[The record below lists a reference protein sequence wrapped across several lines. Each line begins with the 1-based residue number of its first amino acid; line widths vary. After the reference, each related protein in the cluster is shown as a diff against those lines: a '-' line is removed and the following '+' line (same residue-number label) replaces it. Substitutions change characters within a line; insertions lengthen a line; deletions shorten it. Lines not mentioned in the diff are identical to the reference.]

1 MSEAEQWLDWLENN
15 EDSPDF
21 NEVST
26 AFLRKRAGDREFAN
40 EVNAILGEPKP
51 EPERRPRRR
60 PEIVPDPDPDPEPEA
75 RTQASVVQ
83 PFGTQP
89 TERLEEPTLTST
101 PASLPATDEDELN
114 AFERGLKSGKDYG
127 DLMFGSALEGVGKKL
142 GIESL
147 VDYGLEVQQSNQ
159 TELDKIQGA
168 MLTLDD
174 VKDVGSFGS
183 WAAQTVGQTLPL
195 TATSIVGALLGAKA
209 APILGVGAGIAGLAT
224 AAGSQIPFFYGGNR
238 EAQKEAIS
246 QGLRTEMSE
255 GAALLT
261 AIPQA
266 TLDVFAEKLQLR
278 GAADILGN
286 LIKRDG
292 GLLTRIGKGGVRS
305 LGKGVVSEVPTEVGQ
320 LVLEKIQAGQSLT
333 SDEFADEVL
342 ETAAAAALI
351 GESIGVTTGALGLDK
366 SQYEAGIDEDAR
378 LARMSEEERN
388 LLDDEIEEAMLDED
402 AVDAASEEEI
412 DAERER
418 QRAEEKE
425 RKEAEETKVAA
436 EITDEQVAQVTGEEV
451 AGGEGIEGTV
461 TEGREGPEGEAKRTD
476 DQEVG
481 EGDKKEVKEE
491 GQEGPEGKVKT
502 TGLEEAKK
510 ELTQLRQEWNEL
522 TDNGTKSPNDYT
534 DEEAD
539 RIETIEGRVYEI
551 DAFYNREN
559 LQKEKEVTSIVD
571 AIEAKSTDTGTN
583 LSGKTDEELDN
594 ELNELTKN
602 NTKPFSNFT
611 AEEEKRYFD
620 LAGEIFERKKK
631 AKTDTGTGTGTVAAD
646 ETGAGPKVDTEKQ
659 DAPPVDASTDAPAT
673 TPLVDAELVNRRKSL
688 NARLNKAEK
697 LGAESAIRQRT
708 VKVTQEFLASD
719 ASKNL
724 TDKQRATL
732 QGKLEK
738 LVSKPTKGPSVA
750 FEKDAPRRVK
760 KAGNIV
766 TKALEKAQE
775 PVKGKAAADFA
786 EASRLAGERKSE
798 IALSDIEKKKYEEG
812 LEFETDVAG
821 NIKFPEGTSL
831 KEKRTLIQET
841 EQQIKQSKRDLAK
854 VKASEEAGLAT
865 PAPLLKKTTE
875 KDFATD
881 SDRVAATNLLKTQIS
896 KKTKKGNEEKARNY
910 FAGMERVEDGLA
922 FLAFD
927 VATNAP
933 EFTRSRSLTGQE
945 NALFNKTGGRN
956 ATEADAWV
964 RENFDKSTVDKY
976 ESLKANYKARLQ
988 RGTLAEKAESSS
1000 KLKSY
1005 FAYKGKD
1012 RTDPTN
1018 IVRSLTQ
1025 GEGYVISAA
1034 DLVESPVTE
1043 RREAVTVDD
1052 KKLLAALEAERKRI
1066 EAFRENADVDKEEV
1080 KAALKAILEAKK
1092 RVRAIKKNLRPAS
1105 RKIEKRI
1112 SEAEEA
1118 ALGPTKTRVPYGG
1131 TPGGKPFI
1139 AYIPP
1144 PELKK
1149 APTPLGPK
1157 RKLVLGDA
1165 ISTGVG
1171 DITIVPATLAL
1182 PANLVSALNAT
1193 LNPRIIQAL
1202 RQGDLRLALGLLEG
1216 YADNVSKDSKDYFK
1230 FIQAIAET
1238 FPTMLGNT
1246 KVEIVNNLKNEA
1258 GVSVAGLFDPTTNTV
1273 KLDSERGLNTHVLLH
1288 ELTHAL
1294 TSATLGNKSNP
1305 VTKALKKLFEETRGL
1320 LDTTYGTSSL
1330 DEFVAEAFS
1339 NMEFRSKLAALYPK
1353 NSASSAF
1360 TKFKN
1365 QVLRMLNTVLTKVNI
1380 KAIELDPEVDASE
1393 TILSNVGRL
1402 ASAILAPAP
1411 ESRNATELAADPE
1424 KIVDNL
1430 ESVQDQLINNKGITK
1445 ASFRDRLG
1453 ESIKFLNDGGFRLA
1467 LQFIDSADAT
1477 YMARFFGEDVAL
1489 KARELFETLLEQ
1501 RGAFDKKEKRIKKLN
1516 AAHSKWYSKVGY
1528 KGKRL
1533 LDRLIYDINFGATI
1547 TGVDPLFSKDQALG
1561 VYANDPTKITI
1572 TEKDAAGKKI
1582 TKTVDKMYIWN
1593 KQRRYVNELTKLKAD
1608 NLNGMTVYTE
1618 MRDFYKQQY
1627 LDAEKS
1633 INVNLDNILGEDTAS
1648 EVKKDLMS
1656 RLFDRK
1662 LLDVYFPL
1670 AREGKY
1676 KVVWHSMQREA
1687 EGKDPVMMVM
1697 VDTEAQA
1704 KRLVRQLKA
1713 DKANVDSTKNPFKG
1727 SGVAG
1732 PQYFEGEF
1740 DSKSFEDNS
1749 PANSTMTKIL
1759 NKVDELPKTDETEI
1773 LKENLMQLYLQ
1784 TLPETSFAQAFQA
1797 RKGTPGYIIDAKH
1810 AFNTKAYDIARQS
1823 TRIEYARKLRN
1834 IETDI
1839 GNLKYSAD
1847 RDVTQS
1853 KFGLFKQ
1860 RLINDALGGYNPPSG
1875 FGQRVATLLN
1885 QFAFLQTISY
1895 NVSSA
1900 AVQTFQVPFVVYP
1913 ALAAKYGW
1921 GNATKAILHDA
1932 SGLVLTSFD
1941 FGDSKI
1947 PEAGI
1952 DTYFDVT
1959 LDANNNEIYTLK
1971 EKHKKGLSP
1980 SKIKKL
1986 EDLAPLVKVAVNG
1999 NQLNRTFFA
2008 DAMGLDES
2016 GRAIDGATGK
2026 PQELWRSFMGLGAT
2040 VFNSADR
2047 FNRQV
2052 SMVAFYQL
2060 ELDKLRK
2067 GNKNAKLTEEQ
2078 MTQAAVDA
2086 VYAATETNGGTFIET
2101 GAPIA
2106 KGDIGR
2112 VATMYKT
2119 YGFKMNFLFFKNF
2132 FNMIDRFIPPDAP
2145 DRKEVRRQATI
2156 MFMGNTLM
2164 TAAVLGVQS
2173 TFIYGAVK
2181 AFAALQDLFSG
2192 EDENIDE
2199 ELRQFMTEEWYK
2211 GGLVRLSGIDI
2222 TNRAQFNELLFQ
2234 TNKYNTTVDPERF
2247 LVETVGGPAVSTI
2260 MDFYAGLR
2268 DVIKPTG
2275 NKVDLERGIEKM
2287 LPPAF
2292 SNMFKARGRLANEG
2306 YLTRSGNPVY
2316 EDVSQGELIFQF
2328 FGFAPAEYVRKTEEA
2343 LTRRKIAKNLITR
2356 RSKLTGELNVAI
2368 SQNDVA
2374 AIGKANRR
2382 IAKFNK
2388 DVGLKYPLAM
2398 ILPSEQ
2404 EKSRKSFYNAKTNV
2418 YNGVSL
2424 PPKFGSDIATQVQY
2438 MKEAETE
2445 D

>member
-1 MSEAEQWLDWLENN
+1 MSEAQQWLDWLENN

-40 EVNAILGEPKP
+40 EVNAILGKPKPEP

-60 PEIVPDPDPDPEPEA
+60 PEIVPDPEPEA

-101 PASLPATDEDELN
+101 SASLPATDEDELN
-114 AFERGLKSGKDYG
+114 AFERGLKSGKEYG
-127 DLMFGSALEGVGKKL
+127 DLMFGSALEGAGKTL
-142 GIESL
+142 GIQSL

-159 TELDKIQGA
+159 TELDKIQAA

-174 VKDVGSFGS
+174 VEDLGSFGS
-183 WAAQTVGQTLPL
+183 WAAQTIGQTLPL
-195 TATSIVGALLGAKA
+195 TATSIGAAILGAKA
-209 APILGVGAGIAGLAT
+209 APVLGVSAGIAGLAT

-238 EAQKEAIS
+238 EAQKEAID

-255 GAALLT
+255 GAAFLT
-261 AIPQA
+261 AIPQSA
-266 TLDVFAEKLQLR
+266 FDALAEKFQLR
-278 GAADILGN
+278 GATDILN
-286 LIKRDG
+286 RLIKKDG
-292 GLLTRIGKGGVRS
+292 SLLTRGFKN
-305 LGKGVVSEVPTEVGQ
+305 LGKGIVSEVPTEVGQ
-320 LVLEKIQAGQSLT
+320 LVLEKVQAGGLQSLN
-333 SDEFADEVL
+333 SEEFVDEVI
-342 ETAAAAALI
+342 ETAAAAALV
-351 GESIGVTTGALGLDK
+351 GEAVGFTTGTLGLDR
-366 SQYEAGIDEDAR
+366 SRYEAGIDEDAR

-388 LLDDEIEEAMLDED
+388 LLDAEIEKDMLDED
-402 AVDAASEEEI
+402 AVDAASQEEI

-418 QRAEEKE
+418 QIAEEKE
-425 RKEAEETKVAA
+425 RKKAEEDKAAAEVKEEDIAEVTDQDETKVK
-436 EITDEQVAQVTGEEV
+436 
-451 AGGEGIEGTV
+451 GTV
-461 TEGREGPEGEAKRTD
+461 TKGQEGPEGEAERTD
-476 DQEVG
+476 GQEVG
-481 EGDKKEVKEE
+481 KSGEEEVEKEDDLR
-491 GQEGPEGKVKT
+491 
-502 TGLEEAKK
+502 LEEIKK
-510 ELTQLRQEWNEL
+510 ELIELRQEWNEL

-539 RIETIEGRVYEI
+539 RIETIEDRVYEI
-551 DAFYNREN
+551 SDFYNRNNIPE
-559 LQKEKEVTSIVD
+559 EKEVKGIVD
-571 AIEAKSTDTGTN
+571 AIEAKSTDTDTDADAVATD
-583 LSGKTDEELDN
+583 KTVAGPEVG
-594 ELNELTKN
+594 
-602 NTKPFSNFT
+602 
-611 AEEEKRYFD
+611 AEEQ
-620 LAGEIFERKKK
+620 
-631 AKTDTGTGTGTVAAD
+631 
-646 ETGAGPKVDTEKQ
+646 VDTT
-659 DAPPVDASTDAPAT
+659 DAPPTTAP
-673 TPLVDAELVNRRKSL
+673 LEGAELDKKRKSL
-688 NARLNKAEK
+688 NSRLNNAGKPNASP
-697 LGAESAIRQRT
+697 ATRQRT
-708 VKVTQEFLASD
+708 INVARDFLDSD

-724 TDKQRATL
+724 TAKSRAIL

-738 LVSKPTKGPSVA
+738 LVNVDK
-750 FEKDAPRRVK
+750 FELTPPGEIKQETVEPDTGKSGTEIDPAQMELDFAQKTDAPKKIK
-760 KAGNIV
+760 KAGKIV
-766 TKALEKAQE
+766 TEVIEEAQK
-775 PVKGKAAADFA
+775 PVEGKAAADFA
-786 EASRLAGERKSE
+786 EASRIAGERKSG

-812 LEFETDVAG
+812 LDFETDVAG
-821 NIKFPEGTSL
+821 NIKLPPGTSP
-831 KEKRTLIQET
+831 EDRGAIIQET
-841 EQQIKQSKRDLAK
+841 ERQIKQSKEDFAK
-854 VKASEEAGLAT
+854 VEADKKAGLTT
-865 PAPLLKKTTE
+865 PAPLLRRTTE

-927 VATNAP
+927 VATDAP
-933 EFTRSRSLTGQE
+933 EFTRSRSLTNEE

-988 RGTLAEKAESSS
+988 RGTLAEGGESSS
-1000 KLKSY
+1000 KLKRIL
-1005 FAYKGKD
+1005 AYKGKD

-1018 IVRSLTQ
+1018 IVRSLIQ
-1025 GEGYVISAA
+1025 GEGYVVSAA
-1034 DLVESPVTE
+1034 DLVDGPVTE

-1052 KKLLAALEAERKRI
+1052 KKLLAAFEAERKRI
-1066 EAFRENADVDKEEV
+1066 EALKENADADREEV
-1080 KAALKAILEAKK
+1080 RAALKAIDEAKK
-1092 RVRAIKKNLRPAS
+1092 RIKDIKKGFRPAS
-1105 RKIEKRI
+1105 SKIKKTRSPDEQ
-1112 SEAEEA
+1112 A
-1118 ALGPTKTRVPYGG
+1118 ALGKKSTVYAGAPR
-1131 TPGGKPFI
+1131 GKPFVV
-1139 AYIPP
+1139 YIPP
-1144 PELKK
+1144 PKLKK
-1149 APTPLGPK
+1149 APTPLGPE

-1238 FPTMLGNT
+1238 FPAKLGNT

-1258 GVSVAGLFDPTTNTV
+1258 GVSVAGLFDPKTNTV

-1365 QVLRMLNTVLTKVNI
+1365 QVLKMLNTVLTKVNI

-1430 ESVQDQLINNKGITK
+1430 ESIQDQLINNKGITQ
-1445 ASFRDRLG
+1445 ASIRDRLR
-1453 ESIKFLNDGGFRLA
+1453 ELTKSSSDQVFKLLLRFV
-1467 LQFIDSADAT
+1467 DSADAA
-1477 YMARFFGEDVAL
+1477 YMGRFFGEDVAL

-1501 RGAFDKKEKRIKKLN
+1501 RGTLDKKDKRIKKIN
-1516 AAHSKWYSKVGY
+1516 AEHSKWYSKVGY

-1547 TGVDPLFSKDQALG
+1547 TGVDPLFSKDQALAA
-1561 VYANDPTKITI
+1561 YANDPTKITI
-1572 TEKDAAGKKI
+1572 TEGKDAAGKDI
-1582 TKTVDKMYIWN
+1582 VKTVDKMYIWN
-1593 KQRRYVNELTKLKAD
+1593 KQRRYVNELSKLRAG
-1608 NLNGMTVYTE
+1608 NLNGMKVYTE
-1618 MRDFYKQQY
+1618 MRDFYRQQY

-1633 INVNLDNILGEDTAS
+1633 INGNLDAVLGKDTAL
-1648 EVKKDLMS
+1648 EIKKDLMS
-1656 RLFDRK
+1656 KLFDRK

-1687 EGKDPVMMVM
+1687 EGKDPVAMVM

-1704 KRLVRQLKA
+1704 KRLVKQLKA

-1773 LKENLMQLYLQ
+1773 LKENIMQLYLQ

-1797 RKGTPGYIIDAKH
+1797 RKGTPGYIIDAKY
-1810 AFNTKAYDIARQS
+1810 AFNRKAYDIARQS

-1860 RLINDALGGYNPPSG
+1860 RLIEDAQMGYNPPSG
-1875 FGQRVATLLN
+1875 FGTRVSTLLN

-1900 AVQTFQVPFVVYP
+1900 AIQTFQVPFIVYT
-1913 ALAAKYGW
+1913 ALASKYGW

-1959 LDANNNEIYTLK
+1959 LDANNNEVYTVK

-1980 SKIKKL
+1980 SKLKKL
-1986 EDLAPLVKVAVNG
+1986 EDLAPLVKVAVDG

-2016 GRAIDGATGK
+2016 GRPIDGTTGK
-2026 PQELWRSFMGLGAT
+2026 PQELWRNFMGLGAT

-2060 ELDKLRK
+2060 ELNKLRK
-2067 GNKNAKLTEEQ
+2067 GKKNAKLTEEQ
-2078 MTQAAVDA
+2078 MIQAARDA

-2101 GAPIA
+2101 GAPIS
-2106 KGDIGR
+2106 KGNIGR

-2119 YGFKMNFLFFKNF
+2119 YGFKMYFLFFKNF
-2132 FNMIDRFIPPDAP
+2132 FNMIGRFIPPDAP
-2145 DRKEVRRQATI
+2145 NKKEIQKQAAT
-2156 MFMGNTLM
+2156 MFIGNTLM

-2181 AFAALQDLFSG
+2181 AFAALQDLISG

-2199 ELRQFMTEEWYK
+2199 KLRQAMTEGFYK
-2211 GGLVRLSGIDI
+2211 GGLVALSGIDV
-2222 TNRAQFNELLFQ
+2222 TNRAQFNELLLQ
-2234 TNKYNTTVDPERF
+2234 TNKYNTVVDPERF
-2247 LVETVGGPAVSTI
+2247 IFELVGGPAAGTAI
-2260 MDFYAGLR
+2260 DFYEGLR

-2292 SNMFKARGRLANEG
+2292 SNMFKSAGRLDREG

-2328 FGFAPAEYVRKTEEA
+2328 FGFAPAEYVRRTEEA
-2343 LTRRKIAKNLITR
+2343 LTRRKIAKNIITR
-2356 RSKLTGELNVAI
+2356 RSALTKQLNNAY

-2374 AIGKANRR
+2374 EILKVTRR

-2388 DVGLKYPLAM
+2388 DVGPKYPDAV
-2398 ILPSEQ
+2398 ILPSE
-2404 EKSRKSFYNAKTNV
+2404 EENSRKSFYNAKTNV

-2424 PPKFGSDIATQVQY
+2424 PPKFGSDIATQIRFMQ
-2438 MKEAETE
+2438 EAETE

>member
-60 PEIVPDPDPDPEPEA
+60 PEIVPDPEPEA

-174 VKDVGSFGS
+174 VNDVGSFGS

-195 TATSIVGALLGAKA
+195 TATSIGAAILGAKA
-209 APILGVGAGIAGLAT
+209 APILGVSAGIAGLAT

-320 LVLEKIQAGQSLT
+320 LVLEKVQAGGLQSLN
-333 SDEFADEVL
+333 SDEFVDEVI
-342 ETAAAAALI
+342 ETAAAAALV
-351 GESIGVTTGALGLDK
+351 GESIGVTTGALGLDR
-366 SQYEAGIDEDAR
+366 SRYEAGIDEDAR

-388 LLDDEIEEAMLDED
+388 LLDDEIEEDMLADD

-451 AGGEGIEGTV
+451 AGEEGIEGTV
-461 TEGREGPEGEAKRTD
+461 TKSGEGPEGEAERTD
-476 DQEVG
+476 DQKVG
-481 EGDKKEVKEE
+481 EGSEEEVKKEDDL
-491 GQEGPEGKVKT
+491 
-502 TGLEEAKK
+502 GLEEAKK

-571 AIEAKSTDTGTN
+571 AIEAKSTDTGT
-583 LSGKTDEELDN
+583 
-594 ELNELTKN
+594 
-602 NTKPFSNFT
+602 
-611 AEEEKRYFD
+611 
-620 LAGEIFERKKK
+620 
-631 AKTDTGTGTGTVAAD
+631 GTGTVAAD

-673 TPLVDAELVNRRKSL
+673 TPLVDAELANRRKSL

-750 FEKDAPRRVK
+750 FEKDAPK
-760 KAGNIV
+760 KTDETRETV
-766 TKALEKAQE
+766 TEVLEKAQK
-775 PVKGKAAADFA
+775 PVKGEAAANFA
-786 EASRLAGERKSE
+786 EASRIAGERKSE

-812 LEFETDVAG
+812 LEFEKDVAG

-831 KEKRTLIQET
+831 KEKRMLIQET
-841 EQQIKQSKRDLAK
+841 EQQIKQSKKDLAK

-927 VATNAP
+927 VATDAP

-1012 RTDPTN
+1012 RKDPTN
-1018 IVRSLTQ
+1018 IVRSLIQ
-1025 GEGYVISAA
+1025 GEGYVMSAA
-1034 DLVESPVTE
+1034 DLAKGPVDRPVTE
-1043 RREAVTVDD
+1043 RREALTVDD

-1105 RKIEKRI
+1105 RKIEKRT

-1149 APTPLGPK
+1149 APTPLGPE

-1430 ESVQDQLINNKGITK
+1430 ESIQDQLINNKGITQ
-1445 ASFRDRLG
+1445 AGIRDRLR
-1453 ESIKFLNDGGFRLA
+1453 ELTKSSSDQVFNLLMRFV
-1467 LQFIDSADAT
+1467 DSADAA
-1477 YMARFFGEDVAL
+1477 YMGRFFGEDVAL

-1501 RGAFDKKEKRIKKLN
+1501 RGALDKKDKRIKKIN
-1516 AAHSKWYSKVGY
+1516 AEHSKWYSKVGY

-1547 TGVDPLFSKDQALG
+1547 TGVDPLFSKDQALAA
-1561 VYANDPTKITI
+1561 YANDPTEITI
-1572 TEKDAAGKKI
+1572 TEGKDAAGKDI
-1582 TKTVDKMYIWN
+1582 VKTVDKMYIWN

-1608 NLNGMTVYTE
+1608 NLDGMKVYTE

-1656 RLFDRK
+1656 KLFDRK

-1697 VDTEAQA
+1697 VDTESQA
-1704 KRLVRQLKA
+1704 KRLVKQLKA

-1759 NKVDELPKTDETEI
+1759 NKVDELPKTDETET
-1773 LKENLMQLYLQ
+1773 LKENIMQLYLQ

-1797 RKGTPGYIIDAKH
+1797 RKGTPGYIIDAKY
-1810 AFNTKAYDIARQS
+1810 AFNRKAYDIARQS

-1860 RLINDALGGYNPPSG
+1860 RLIEDAQSGYNPPSG
-1875 FGQRVATLLN
+1875 FGTRVSTLLN

-1900 AVQTFQVPFVVYP
+1900 AIQTFQVPFIVYT
-1913 ALAAKYGW
+1913 ALASKYGW

-1980 SKIKKL
+1980 SKLKKL
-1986 EDLAPLVKVAVNG
+1986 EDLAPLVKVAVDG

-2016 GRAIDGATGK
+2016 GRPIDGTTGK
-2026 PQELWRSFMGLGAT
+2026 PQELWRNFMGLGAT

-2060 ELDKLRK
+2060 ELNKLRK
-2067 GNKNAKLTEEQ
+2067 GKKNAKLTEEQ
-2078 MTQAAVDA
+2078 MIQAARDA

-2101 GAPIA
+2101 GAPIS
-2106 KGDIGR
+2106 KGNIGR

-2119 YGFKMNFLFFKNF
+2119 YGFKMYFLLFKNF
-2132 FNMIDRFIPPDAP
+2132 FNMIGRFIPPDAP
-2145 DRKEVRRQATI
+2145 NKKEIQKQAAT

-2181 AFAALQDLFSG
+2181 AFAALQDLISG

-2199 ELRQFMTEEWYK
+2199 KLRQAMTEGFYK
-2211 GGLVRLSGIDI
+2211 GGLVALSGIDV
-2222 TNRAQFNELLFQ
+2222 TNRAQFNELLLQ
-2234 TNKYNTTVDPERF
+2234 TNKYNTVVDPERF
-2247 LVETVGGPAVSTI
+2247 IFELFGGPAAGTAI
-2260 MDFYAGLR
+2260 DFYEGLR

-2328 FGFAPAEYVRKTEEA
+2328 FGFAPAEYVRRTEEA
-2343 LTRRKIAKNLITR
+2343 LTRRKIAKNIITR
-2356 RSKLTGELNVAI
+2356 RSALTKQLNNAY
-2368 SQNDVA
+2368 SQNDMAEILKVT
-2374 AIGKANRR
+2374 RR
-2382 IAKFNK
+2382 ITKFNK
-2388 DVGLKYPLAM
+2388 DVGPKYPDAV
-2398 ILPSEQ
+2398 ILPSE
-2404 EKSRKSFYNAKTNV
+2404 EENSRKSFYNAKTNV

-2424 PPKFGSDIATQVQY
+2424 PPKFGSDIATQIRFMQ
-2438 MKEAETE
+2438 EAETE

>member
-1 MSEAEQWLDWLENN
+1 MSEAQQWLDWLENN

-40 EVNAILGEPKP
+40 EVNAILGKPKPEP

-60 PEIVPDPDPDPEPEA
+60 PEIVPDPEPEA

-89 TERLEEPTLTST
+89 TERPEEPTLTST
-101 PASLPATDEDELN
+101 SASLPATDEDELN
-114 AFERGLKSGKDYG
+114 AFERGLKSGKEYG
-127 DLMFGSALEGVGKKL
+127 DLMFGSALEGAGKTL
-142 GIESL
+142 GIQSL

-159 TELDKIQGA
+159 TELDKIQAA

-174 VKDVGSFGS
+174 VEDLGSFGS
-183 WAAQTVGQTLPL
+183 WAAQTIGQTIPL
-195 TATSIVGALLGAKA
+195 TATSIVGGLLGAKA
-209 APILGVGAGIAGLAT
+209 APVLGVSAGIAGLAT

-238 EAQKEAIS
+238 EAQKEAID

-255 GAALLT
+255 GAAFLT
-261 AIPQA
+261 AIPQSA
-266 TLDVFAEKLQLR
+266 FDALAEKFQLR
-278 GAADILGN
+278 GATDILN
-286 LIKRDG
+286 RLIKKDG
-292 GLLTRIGKGGVRS
+292 SLLTRGFKN
-305 LGKGVVSEVPTEVGQ
+305 LGKGIVSEVPTEVGQ
-320 LVLEKIQAGQSLT
+320 LVLEKVQAGGLQSLN
-333 SDEFADEVL
+333 SDEFVDEVI
-342 ETAAAAALI
+342 ETAAAAALV
-351 GESIGVTTGALGLDK
+351 GEAVGFTAGTLGLDR
-366 SQYEAGIDEDAR
+366 SRYEAGIDEDAR

-388 LLDDEIEEAMLDED
+388 LLDAEIEEDMLDED
-402 AVDAASEEEI
+402 AVDTASQKEI

-425 RKEAEETKVAA
+425 QKAAAKITDEQLAEVTRK
-436 EITDEQVAQVTGEEV
+436 EITDEEGVEDTVA
-451 AGGEGIEGTV
+451 
-461 TEGREGPEGEAKRTD
+461 EGREGPEGEAERTD
-476 DQEVG
+476 AKEVG
-481 EGDKKEVKEE
+481 KSGEEEVKEE

-502 TGLEEAKK
+502 TGLEEVKK

-522 TDNGTKSPNDYT
+522 TDNGTKSPNNYT
-534 DEEAD
+534 DEETI
-539 RIETIEGRVYEI
+539 RIEAIEDRVYAI
-551 DAFYNREN
+551 DAFYKREN
-559 LQKEKEVTSIVD
+559 LQEEKEVRSIVD
-571 AIEAKSTDTGTN
+571 AIENKNTDTD
-583 LSGKTDEELDN
+583 TDAD
-594 ELNELTKN
+594 
-602 NTKPFSNFT
+602 
-611 AEEEKRYFD
+611 AD
-620 LAGEIFERKKK
+620 A
-631 AKTDTGTGTGTVAAD
+631 VAAGK
-646 ETGAGPKVDTEKQ
+646 TGAGPKVGAEEQ
-659 DAPPVDASTDAPAT
+659 DAPPADASTDAPAI
-673 TPLVDAELVNRRKSL
+673 TPLEGAELDKKRKSL
-688 NARLNKAEK
+688 NSRLNTAEK
-697 LGAESAIRQRT
+697 SDVGSATRQRT
-708 VKVTQEFLASD
+708 IKVTQEFLASD
-719 ASKNL
+719 LSKNL

-732 QGKLEK
+732 QGKVKK
-738 LVSKPTKGPSVA
+738 LVDVDKFELTPPGEIKQETVEPTTGKSGTEIDPA
-750 FEKDAPRRVK
+750 QMELDFAQKTDAPRRAK
-760 KAGNIV
+760 KTGKIV
-766 TKALEKAQE
+766 TEVLKKAQE
-775 PVKGKAAADFA
+775 PVEGKAAADFA
-786 EASRLAGERKSE
+786 EASRIAGKRKSE

-812 LEFETDVAG
+812 LDFETDVAG
-821 NIKFPEGTSL
+821 NIKLPPGTSL
-831 KEKRTLIQET
+831 EDRGAIIQET
-841 EQQIKQSKRDLAK
+841 ERQIKRSKEDLAK
-854 VKASEEAGLAT
+854 VEAEKKAGLTT
-865 PAPLLKKTTE
+865 PAPLLRKTTE
-875 KDFATD
+875 KDFVTD

-927 VATNAP
+927 VATDAP
-933 EFTRSRSLTGQE
+933 EFTRSRSLTDEE

-964 RENFDKSTVDKY
+964 RENFDKSTVNKY

-988 RGTLAEKAESSS
+988 RGTLAEGVESSS
-1000 KLKSY
+1000 KLKRIL
-1005 FAYKGKD
+1005 AYKGKD

-1018 IVRSLTQ
+1018 IVRSLIQ
-1025 GEGYVISAA
+1025 GEGYVVSAA
-1034 DLVESPVTE
+1034 DLADTPAIDRPDLVEETNRLDP
-1043 RREAVTVDD
+1043 D
-1052 KKLLAALEAERKRI
+1052 KLLRLLEAERKRI
-1066 EAFRENADVDKEEV
+1066 EGARDPAAENTKDFPVAGQGPYADKELFPTEEIR
-1080 KAALKAILEAKK
+1080 AAIKAIDEAKK
-1092 RVRAIKKNLRPAS
+1092 RIKDIKKGFRPAS
-1105 RKIEKRI
+1105 SRI
-1112 SEAEEA
+1112 KKTRSPEEQA
-1118 ALGPTKTRVPYGG
+1118 ALGKKSTVYAGA
-1131 TPGGKPFI
+1131 PGGKPFVV
-1139 AYIPP
+1139 YIPP
-1144 PELKK
+1144 PKLKK
-1149 APTPLGPK
+1149 APTPLGPE

-1238 FPTMLGNT
+1238 FPAKLGNT
-1246 KVEIVNNLKNEA
+1246 KVEIVSNLKNEA
-1258 GVSVAGLFDPTTNTV
+1258 GVSVAGLFDPKTNTV

-1339 NMEFRSKLAALYPK
+1339 NMEFRSKLAGLYPK

-1365 QVLRMLNTVLTKVNI
+1365 QVFRMLNSVLTKVNI

-1430 ESVQDQLINNKGITK
+1430 ESVQDQLINNKGITQ
-1445 ASFRDRLG
+1445 ASIRDRLR
-1453 ESIKFLNDGGFRLA
+1453 ELTKSSSDQVFNLLMRFV
-1467 LQFIDSADAT
+1467 DSADAA
-1477 YMARFFGEDVAL
+1477 YMGRFFGEDVAL

-1501 RGAFDKKEKRIKKLN
+1501 RGALDKKDKRIKKIN
-1516 AAHSKWYSKVGY
+1516 AEHSKWYSKVGY

-1547 TGVDPLFSKDQALG
+1547 TGVDPLFSKDQALAA
-1561 VYANDPTKITI
+1561 YANDPTKITI
-1572 TEKDAAGKKI
+1572 TEGKDAAGKDI
-1582 TKTVDKMYIWN
+1582 VKTVYKMYIWN
-1593 KQRRYVNELTKLKAD
+1593 KQRRYVNELSKLRAG
-1608 NLNGMTVYTE
+1608 NLNGMKVYTE
-1618 MRDFYKQQY
+1618 MRDFYRQQY

-1633 INVNLDNILGEDTAS
+1633 ISGNLDNVLGKDTAL
-1648 EVKKDLMS
+1648 EIKKDLMS
-1656 RLFDRK
+1656 KLFDRK

-1687 EGKDPVMMVM
+1687 EGKDPVAMVM

-1704 KRLVRQLKA
+1704 KRLVKQLKA

-1759 NKVDELPKTDETEI
+1759 NKVDELPKTDETEA
-1773 LKENLMQLYLQ
+1773 LKENIMQLYLQ

-1797 RKGTPGYIIDAKH
+1797 RKGTPGYIIDAKY
-1810 AFNTKAYDIARQS
+1810 AFNRKAYDIARQS

-1860 RLINDALGGYNPPSG
+1860 RLIEDAQSGYNPPSG
-1875 FGQRVATLLN
+1875 FGTRVATLLN

-1900 AVQTFQVPFVVYP
+1900 AVQTFQVPFIVYP
-1913 ALAAKYGW
+1913 ALASKYGW

-1959 LDANNNEIYTLK
+1959 LDANNNEIYTVK

-1980 SKIKKL
+1980 SKLKKL
-1986 EDLAPLVKVAVNG
+1986 EDLAPLVKVAVDG

-2016 GRAIDGATGK
+2016 GRPIDGTTGK
-2026 PQELWRSFMGLGAT
+2026 PQELWRNFMGIGAT

-2060 ELDKLRK
+2060 ELNKLRK
-2067 GNKNAKLTEEQ
+2067 GKKNAKLTEEQ
-2078 MTQAAVDA
+2078 MIQAARDA

-2106 KGDIGR
+2106 KGNIGR

-2119 YGFKMNFLFFKNF
+2119 YGFKMYFLFFKNF
-2132 FNMIDRFIPPDAP
+2132 FNMIGKFIPPDAP
-2145 DRKEVRRQATI
+2145 NKKEIQKQAAN
-2156 MFMGNTLM
+2156 MFIGNTLM

-2181 AFAALQDLFSG
+2181 AFAALQDLISG

-2199 ELRQFMTEEWYK
+2199 KLRQFMTEEWYK
-2211 GGLVRLSGIDI
+2211 GGLVQLSGIDV

-2234 TNKYNTTVDPERF
+2234 TNKYNTVVDPERF
-2247 LVETVGGPAVSTI
+2247 LVDTIFGPGGSTAI
-2260 MDFYAGLR
+2260 DFYEGLR

-2292 SNMFKARGRLANEG
+2292 SNMFKSAGRLDREG

-2328 FGFAPAEYVRKTEEA
+2328 FGFAPAEYVRRTEEA
-2343 LTRRKIAKNLITR
+2343 LTRRKIAKNIITR
-2356 RSKLTGELNVAI
+2356 RSALTKQLNNAY
-2368 SQNDVA
+2368 SQNDMAEILKVT
-2374 AIGKANRR
+2374 RR

-2388 DVGLKYPLAM
+2388 DVGPKYPDAV
-2398 ILPSEQ
+2398 ILPSE
-2404 EKSRKSFYNAKTNV
+2404 EENSRKSFYNAKTNV

-2424 PPKFGSDIATQVQY
+2424 PPKFGSDIATQIRFMQ
-2438 MKEAETE
+2438 EAETE

>member
-1 MSEAEQWLDWLENN
+1 M
-15 EDSPDF
+15 
-21 NEVST
+21 
-26 AFLRKRAGDREFAN
+26 RA
-40 EVNAILGEPKP
+40 
-51 EPERRPRRR
+51 
-60 PEIVPDPDPDPEPEA
+60 
-75 RTQASVVQ
+75 
-83 PFGTQP
+83 
-89 TERLEEPTLTST
+89 
-101 PASLPATDEDELN
+101 
-114 AFERGLKSGKDYG
+114 
-127 DLMFGSALEGVGKKL
+127 
-142 GIESL
+142 
-147 VDYGLEVQQSNQ
+147 
-159 TELDKIQGA
+159 
-168 MLTLDD
+168 
-174 VKDVGSFGS
+174 
-183 WAAQTVGQTLPL
+183 
-195 TATSIVGALLGAKA
+195 
-209 APILGVGAGIAGLAT
+209 
-224 AAGSQIPFFYGGNR
+224 
-238 EAQKEAIS
+238 
-246 QGLRTEMSE
+246 
-255 GAALLT
+255 
-261 AIPQA
+261 
-266 TLDVFAEKLQLR
+266 
-278 GAADILGN
+278 
-286 LIKRDG
+286 
-292 GLLTRIGKGGVRS
+292 
-305 LGKGVVSEVPTEVGQ
+305 
-320 LVLEKIQAGQSLT
+320 
-333 SDEFADEVL
+333 
-342 ETAAAAALI
+342 
-351 GESIGVTTGALGLDK
+351 IGVTTGALGLDR
-366 SQYEAGIDEDAR
+366 SRYEAGIDEDAR

-388 LLDDEIEEAMLDED
+388 LLDAEIEKDMLDED
-402 AVDAASEEEI
+402 AVDAASAEEI

-425 RKEAEETKVAA
+425 REAAA
-436 EITDEQVAQVTGEEV
+436 KITNEQLAEVTGEEEV
-451 AGGEGIEGTV
+451 EDTV
-461 TEGREGPEGEAKRTD
+461 TEGREGPEEKAERTD

-481 EGDKKEVKEE
+481 KSGEEEVEEE
-491 GQEGPEGKVKT
+491 GQE
-502 TGLEEAKK
+502 
-510 ELTQLRQEWNEL
+510 
-522 TDNGTKSPNDYT
+522 
-534 DEEAD
+534 
-539 RIETIEGRVYEI
+539 
-551 DAFYNREN
+551 
-559 LQKEKEVTSIVD
+559 EVTD
-571 AIEAKSTDTGTN
+571 
-583 LSGKTDEELDN
+583 LSSKTDEELN
-594 ELNELTKN
+594 RELDELTEN
-602 NTKPFSNFT
+602 NTKSFSDFT

-620 LAGEIFERKKK
+620 LAGEISEREKK
-631 AKTDTGTGTGTVAAD
+631 AKTATGADTGADAVATGETVAD
-646 ETGAGPKVDTEKQ
+646 PKVGTEEQVDTT
-659 DAPPVDASTDAPAT
+659 DAPPTDAPST
-673 TPLVDAELVNRRKSL
+673 TAPLVGAELDKKRKSL
-688 NARLNKAEK
+688 NRGLNAGLKENSSVAVKERNIK
-697 LGAESAIRQRT
+697 L
-708 VKVTQEFLASD
+708 TQEFLASD
-719 ASKNL
+719 LSKNL

-732 QGKLEK
+732 QGKVEK
-738 LVSKPTKGPSVA
+738 LVGVDKKDD
-750 FEKDAPRRVK
+750 FELTPPGEIKQKTVEPDTGKSGTEIDPAQMELDFARKETAPK
-760 KAGNIV
+760 KITEV
-766 TKALEKAQE
+766 LEKAQE
-775 PVKGKAAADFA
+775 PVEGKAAADFA
-786 EASRLAGERKSE
+786 EASRIAGKRKSE

-812 LEFETDVAG
+812 LDFETDVAG

-831 KEKRTLIQET
+831 KEKRMIIQET
-841 EQQIKQSKRDLAK
+841 EQQIKQSKKDLAK
-854 VKASEEAGLAT
+854 VEADKKAGLAT

-927 VATNAP
+927 VATDAP
-933 EFTRSRSLTGQE
+933 EFTRSRSLTDEE

-964 RENFDKSTVDKY
+964 RENFNKSTVDKY

-1012 RTDPTN
+1012 RKDPTN
-1018 IVRSLTQ
+1018 IVRSLIQ
-1025 GEGYVISAA
+1025 GEGYVMSAA
-1034 DLVESPVTE
+1034 DLADGPVTE
-1043 RREAVTVDD
+1043 RREALTVDD

-1092 RVRAIKKNLRPAS
+1092 RVRAIKKNLRPTS

-1118 ALGPTKTRVPYGG
+1118 ALGPKKTRVPYGG
-1131 TPGGKPFI
+1131 TPGGKPFV

-1149 APTPLGPK
+1149 APTPLGPE

-1238 FPTMLGNT
+1238 FPAKLGNT
-1246 KVEIVNNLKNEA
+1246 KVEIVSNLKNEA
-1258 GVSVAGLFDPTTNTV
+1258 GVSVAGLFDPKTNTV

-1339 NMEFRSKLAALYPK
+1339 NMEFRSKLAGLYPK

-1365 QVLRMLNTVLTKVNI
+1365 QVFRMLNSVLTKVNI
-1380 KAIELDPEVDASE
+1380 KAIKLDPEVDASE

-1430 ESVQDQLINNKGITK
+1430 ESIQDQLINNKGITQ
-1445 ASFRDRLG
+1445 ASIRDRLR
-1453 ESIKFLNDGGFRLA
+1453 ELA
-1467 LQFIDSADAT
+1467 KSSSDQVFDLLMWFVDSADAA
-1477 YMARFFGEDVAL
+1477 YMGRFFGEDVAL

-1501 RGAFDKKEKRIKKLN
+1501 RGALDKKDKRIKKIN
-1516 AAHSKWYSKVGY
+1516 AEHSKWYSKVGY

-1547 TGVDPLFSKDQALG
+1547 TGVDPLFSKDQALAA
-1561 VYANDPTKITI
+1561 YANDPTEITI
-1572 TEKDAAGKKI
+1572 TEGKDAAGKDI
-1582 TKTVDKMYIWN
+1582 VKTVDKMYIWN
-1593 KQRRYVNELTKLKAD
+1593 KQRRYVNELSKLRAG
-1608 NLNGMTVYTE
+1608 NLNGMKVYTE
-1618 MRDFYKQQY
+1618 MRDFYRQQY

-1633 INVNLDNILGEDTAS
+1633 INGNLDAVLGKDTAL
-1648 EVKKDLMS
+1648 EIKKDLMS
-1656 RLFDRK
+1656 KLFDRK

-1687 EGKDPVMMVM
+1687 EGKDPVAMVM

-1704 KRLVRQLKA
+1704 KRLVKQLKA

-1759 NKVDELPKTDETEI
+1759 NKVDELPKTDETET
-1773 LKENLMQLYLQ
+1773 LKENIMQLYLQ

-1797 RKGTPGYIIDAKH
+1797 RKGTPGYIIDAKY
-1810 AFNTKAYDIARQS
+1810 AFNRKAYDIARQS

-1860 RLINDALGGYNPPSG
+1860 RLIRDARGGYNPPSG
-1875 FGQRVATLLN
+1875 FLTRAATLLN

-1900 AVQTFQVPFVVYP
+1900 AVQTFQVPFIVYP

-1921 GNATKAILHDA
+1921 KNATKAVLHDA

-1959 LDANNNEIYTLK
+1959 LDANNNEVYAVK

-1986 EDLAPLVKVAVNG
+1986 EDLAPLVKVAVDG

-2016 GRAIDGATGK
+2016 GRPIDGTTGK
-2026 PQELWRSFMGLGAT
+2026 PQELWRNFMGLGAT

-2067 GNKNAKLTEEQ
+2067 GKKNAKLTEEQ
-2078 MTQAAVDA
+2078 MMQAARDA

-2106 KGDIGR
+2106 KGDVGR

-2132 FNMIDRFIPPDAP
+2132 FNMIGKFIPPDAP
-2145 DRKEVRRQATI
+2145 NKKEVQRQATT

-2181 AFAALQDLFSG
+2181 AFAALQDLISG

-2199 ELRQFMTEEWYK
+2199 ELRQAMTEGFYK
-2211 GGLVRLSGIDI
+2211 GGLVALSGVDV

-2234 TNKYNTTVDPERF
+2234 TNKYNTVVDPERF
-2247 LVETVGGPAVSTI
+2247 LVDTIFGPGGSTAI
-2260 MDFYAGLR
+2260 DFYEGLK

-2292 SNMFKARGRLANEG
+2292 SNMFKAGGRLAREG

-2328 FGFAPAEYVRKTEEA
+2328 FGFAPAEYVRRTEEA
-2343 LTRRKIAKNLITR
+2343 LTRRKIAKNIITR
-2356 RSKLTGELNVAI
+2356 RSALTKQFNNAY
-2368 SQNDVA
+2368 SQNDMA
-2374 AIGKANRR
+2374 EISKINRR

-2388 DVGLKYPLAM
+2388 DVGLKYPNAM
-2398 ILPSEQ
+2398 ILPSELRR
-2404 EKSRKSFYNAKTNV
+2404 SRKSFYNAKTNV

-2424 PPKFGSDIATQVQY
+2424 PPKFGSDIATQVQF

>member
-60 PEIVPDPDPDPEPEA
+60 PEIVPDPEPEA

-127 DLMFGSALEGVGKKL
+127 DLQIGSALEGAGKKL
-142 GIESL
+142 GIQSL
-147 VDYGLEVQQSNQ
+147 VDYGLEIQQFNQ

-174 VKDVGSFGS
+174 VNDAGSFGS
-183 WAAQTVGQTLPL
+183 WVAQTVGQTLPL
-195 TATSIVGALLGAKA
+195 TATSIGAAFLGAKA
-209 APILGVGAGIAGLAT
+209 APVLGISAGIAGLAT

-255 GAALLT
+255 GAAFLT
-261 AIPQA
+261 AIPQSA
-266 TLDVFAEKLQLR
+266 FDAFAEKLQLR
-278 GAADILGN
+278 GAADILGR
-286 LIKRDG
+286 LIKKDG
-292 GLLTRIGKGGVRS
+292 GLFTRGIKSIGKGT
-305 LGKGVVSEVPTEVGQ
+305 VSEVPTELGQ
-320 LVLEKIQAGQSLT
+320 LVLEKVQAGQSLT
-333 SDEFADEVL
+333 SDEFVDEVI

-351 GESIGVTTGALGLDK
+351 GESIGVTTGALGLDR
-366 SQYEAGIDEDAR
+366 SRYEAGIDEDAR

-388 LLDDEIEEAMLDED
+388 LLDDEIEEDMLAED
-402 AVDAASEEEI
+402 AADAASGEEI

-461 TEGREGPEGEAKRTD
+461 TESGKGPEGEAERTD

-481 EGDKKEVKEE
+481 EGDKKEVKKE
-491 GQEGPEGKVKT
+491 GQEEVDSLETFREKARTDVGTGLFTNTQEFTLLSLKENEKAGSVPEGAADAY
-502 TGLEEAKK
+502 EEAGREQAQKNVK
-510 ELTQLRQEWNEL
+510 DR
-522 TDNGTKSPNDYT
+522 
-534 DEEAD
+534 EE
-539 RIETIEGRVYEI
+539 
-551 DAFYNREN
+551 
-559 LQKEKEVTSIVD
+559 
-571 AIEAKSTDTGTN
+571 
-583 LSGKTDEELDN
+583 
-594 ELNELTKN
+594 
-602 NTKPFSNFT
+602 
-611 AEEEKRYFD
+611 
-620 LAGEIFERKKK
+620 
-631 AKTDTGTGTGTVAAD
+631 AKTDTGTDTGAVAAD
-646 ETGAGPKVDTEKQ
+646 KTVAGPKVDTEKQ

-673 TPLVDAELVNRRKSL
+673 TTPLVDAELANRRKSL

-738 LVSKPTKGPSVA
+738 LVSKPTEGPSVA
-750 FEKDAPRRVK
+750 FEKETAPK
-760 KAGNIV
+760 KTV
-766 TKALEKAQE
+766 TKVLEEAQK
-775 PVKGKAAADFA
+775 PVKGEAAANFA
-786 EASRLAGERKSE
+786 EASRIAGERKSE

-812 LEFETDVAG
+812 LEFEKDVAG

-831 KEKRTLIQET
+831 KEKRMLIQET
-841 EQQIKQSKRDLAK
+841 EQQIKQSKKDLAK
-854 VKASEEAGLAT
+854 VEADKKAGLAT

-875 KDFATD
+875 KDFATN

-927 VATNAP
+927 VATDAP
-933 EFTRSRSLTGQE
+933 EFTRSRSLTDKE

-964 RENFDKSTVDKY
+964 RENFDKATVAKY

-1012 RTDPTN
+1012 RKDPTN
-1018 IVRSLTQ
+1018 IVRSLIQ
-1025 GEGYVISAA
+1025 GEGYVMSAA

-1043 RREAVTVDD
+1043 RREALTVDD

-1105 RKIEKRI
+1105 RKIEKRT

-1149 APTPLGPK
+1149 APTPLGPE

-1430 ESVQDQLINNKGITK
+1430 ESIQDQLINNKGITQ
-1445 ASFRDRLG
+1445 ASIRDRLR
-1453 ESIKFLNDGGFRLA
+1453 ELTKSSSDQVFNLLMRFV
-1467 LQFIDSADAT
+1467 DSADAA
-1477 YMARFFGEDVAL
+1477 YMGRFFGEDVAL

-1501 RGAFDKKEKRIKKLN
+1501 RGALDKKDKRIKKIN
-1516 AAHSKWYSKVGY
+1516 AEHSKWYSKVGY

-1547 TGVDPLFSKDQALG
+1547 TGVDPLFSKDQALAA
-1561 VYANDPTKITI
+1561 YANDPTEITI
-1572 TEKDAAGKKI
+1572 TEGKDAAGKDI
-1582 TKTVDKMYIWN
+1582 VKTVDKMYIWN

-1608 NLNGMTVYTE
+1608 NLDGMKVYTE

-1656 RLFDRK
+1656 KLFDRK

-1697 VDTEAQA
+1697 VDTESQA
-1704 KRLVRQLKA
+1704 KRLVKQLKA

-1759 NKVDELPKTDETEI
+1759 NKVDELPKTDETET
-1773 LKENLMQLYLQ
+1773 LKENIMQLYLQ

-1797 RKGTPGYIIDAKH
+1797 RKGTPGYIIDAKY
-1810 AFNTKAYDIARQS
+1810 AFNRKAYDIARQS

-1860 RLINDALGGYNPPSG
+1860 RLIEDAQSGYNPPSG
-1875 FGQRVATLLN
+1875 FGTRVSTLLN

-1900 AVQTFQVPFVVYP
+1900 AIQTFQVPFIVYT
-1913 ALAAKYGW
+1913 ALASKYGW

-1980 SKIKKL
+1980 SKLKKL
-1986 EDLAPLVKVAVNG
+1986 EDLAPLVKVAVDG

-2016 GRAIDGATGK
+2016 GRPIDGTTGK
-2026 PQELWRSFMGLGAT
+2026 PQELWRNFMGLGAT

-2060 ELDKLRK
+2060 ELNKLRK
-2067 GNKNAKLTEEQ
+2067 GKKNAKLTEEQ
-2078 MTQAAVDA
+2078 MIQAARDA

-2101 GAPIA
+2101 GAPIS
-2106 KGDIGR
+2106 KGNIGR

-2119 YGFKMNFLFFKNF
+2119 YGFKMYFLLFKNF
-2132 FNMIDRFIPPDAP
+2132 FNMIGRFIPPDAP
-2145 DRKEVRRQATI
+2145 NKKEIQKQAAT
-2156 MFMGNTLM
+2156 MFIGNTLM

-2181 AFAALQDLFSG
+2181 AFAALQDIFSG

-2199 ELRQFMTEEWYK
+2199 KLRQAMTEGFYK
-2211 GGLVRLSGIDI
+2211 GGLVALSGIDV
-2222 TNRAQFNELLFQ
+2222 TNRAQFNELLLQ
-2234 TNKYNTTVDPERF
+2234 TNKYNTVVDPERF
-2247 LVETVGGPAVSTI
+2247 IFELVGGPAAGTAI
-2260 MDFYAGLR
+2260 DFYEGLR

-2328 FGFAPAEYVRKTEEA
+2328 FGFAPSEYVRKTEEA
-2343 LTRRKIAKNLITR
+2343 LTRRKIAKNIITR
-2356 RSKLTGELNVAI
+2356 RSALTKQLNNAY
-2368 SQNDVA
+2368 SQNDMAEILKVT
-2374 AIGKANRR
+2374 RR
-2382 IAKFNK
+2382 ITKFNK
-2388 DVGLKYPLAM
+2388 DVGPRFPDAV
-2398 ILPSEQ
+2398 ILPSE
-2404 EKSRKSFYNAKTNV
+2404 EEGSRRSFYNAKTNV

-2424 PPKFGSDIATQVQY
+2424 PPKFGSDIATQIRFMQ
-2438 MKEAETE
+2438 EAETE

>member
-40 EVNAILGEPKP
+40 EVNAILGEPEP

-60 PEIVPDPDPDPEPEA
+60 PEIVPDPDPEPEA

-89 TERLEEPTLTST
+89 TERLEELTLAST
-101 PASLPATDEDELN
+101 PASLPATDEDEGSDFL
-114 AFERGLKSGKDYG
+114 RGVGSGKDYG
-127 DLMFGSALEGVGKKL
+127 DLLFGSALEGAGKKL
-142 GIESL
+142 GIQSL
-147 VDYGLEVQQSNQ
+147 VDYGLEIQQSNQ

-174 VKDVGSFGS
+174 VDDAGSFID
-183 WAAQTVGQTLPL
+183 WAQQTVGQTLPL
-195 TATSIVGALLGAKA
+195 TATSITAAILGAKA
-209 APILGVGAGIAGLAT
+209 APILGISAGIAGLAA

-246 QGLRTEMSE
+246 QGLRTEMNE

-292 GLLTRIGKGGVRS
+292 GLLTRIGKGAVGS

-320 LVLEKIQAGQSLT
+320 LVLEKVQAGGLQSLT
-333 SDEFADEVL
+333 SDEFVDEVI
-342 ETAAAAALI
+342 ETAAAAAVV
-351 GESIGVTTGALGLDK
+351 GESIGVTTGALGLDR
-366 SQYEAGIDEDAR
+366 SRYEAGIDEDAR

-388 LLDDEIEEAMLDED
+388 LLDDEIEEDMLADD

-425 RKEAEETKVAA
+425 RKEAEETKAAA
-436 EITDEQVAQVTGEEV
+436 EITDEDIAQVTDKEVTGEEV
-451 AGGEGIEGTV
+451 KSTVKEGQEEVDSLETFREKAITDVGTGVFTNTQEATLKTLRENEKAGAVPEGAADAYE
-461 TEGREGPEGEAKRTD
+461 EAGREQAQKN
-476 DQEVG
+476 VK
-481 EGDKKEVKEE
+481 DKEEVKEDDL
-491 GQEGPEGKVKT
+491 
-502 TGLEEAKK
+502 GLGEIKK
-510 ELTQLRQEWNEL
+510 ELTELRQEWNEL

-534 DEEAD
+534 NEEEN
-539 RIETIEGRVYEI
+539 RIEAIEDRVYEI
-551 DAFYNREN
+551 GAFYNREN
-559 LQKEKEVTSIVD
+559 LQEEKEVKSIVD
-571 AIEAKSTDTGTN
+571 AIEN
-583 LSGKTDEELDN
+583 
-594 ELNELTKN
+594 KN
-602 NTKPFSNFT
+602 
-611 AEEEKRYFD
+611 
-620 LAGEIFERKKK
+620 
-631 AKTDTGTGTGTVAAD
+631 TDTGTGTDAVATD
-646 ETGAGPKVDTEKQ
+646 KTGAGPKVGTEEQ
-659 DAPPVDASTDAPAT
+659 GAPPADASTDAPPT
-673 TPLVDAELVNRRKSL
+673 TIPLEGAELDKKRKSL
-688 NARLNKAEK
+688 NRGLNAGLKENSSVAVKERNIK
-697 LGAESAIRQRT
+697 L
-708 VKVTQEFLASD
+708 TQEFLTSD

-732 QGKLEK
+732 QGKVEK
-738 LVSKPTKGPSVA
+738 LVGKPTEGPSVA
-750 FEKDAPRRVK
+750 FEKTAPK
-760 KAGNIV
+760 KIKKTGKIV
-766 TKALEKAQE
+766 TEVLEKAQE

-786 EASRLAGERKSE
+786 EASRIAGERKSG

-812 LEFETDVAG
+812 LDFETDVAG

-831 KEKRTLIQET
+831 KEKRMIIQET
-841 EQQIKQSKRDLAK
+841 EQQIKQSKKDLAK
-854 VKASEEAGLAT
+854 VEADKKAGLAT

-927 VATNAP
+927 VATDAP
-933 EFTRSRSLTGQE
+933 EFTRSRSLTDKE

-1012 RTDPTN
+1012 RKDPTN
-1018 IVRSLTQ
+1018 IVRSLIQ
-1025 GEGYVISAA
+1025 GEGYVMSAA
-1034 DLVESPVTE
+1034 DLAKGPVDRPVTE
-1043 RREAVTVDD
+1043 RREALTVDD

-1105 RKIEKRI
+1105 SKIEKRI
-1112 SEAEEA
+1112 SEAEET

-1149 APTPLGPK
+1149 APTPLGPE

-1238 FPTMLGNT
+1238 FPAKLGNT
-1246 KVEIVNNLKNEA
+1246 KVEIVSNLKNEA
-1258 GVSVAGLFDPTTNTV
+1258 GVSVAGLFDPKTNTV

-1339 NMEFRSKLAALYPK
+1339 NMEFRSKLAGLYPK

-1365 QVLRMLNTVLTKVNI
+1365 QVFRMLNSVLTKVNI

-1430 ESVQDQLINNKGITK
+1430 ESIQDQLINNKGITQ
-1445 ASFRDRLG
+1445 ASIRDRLR
-1453 ESIKFLNDGGFRLA
+1453 ELTKSSSDQVFNLLMRFV
-1467 LQFIDSADAT
+1467 DSADAA
-1477 YMARFFGEDVAL
+1477 YMGRFFGEDVAL

-1501 RGAFDKKEKRIKKLN
+1501 RGALDKKDKRIKKIN
-1516 AAHSKWYSKVGY
+1516 AEHSKWYSKVGY

-1533 LDRLIYDINFGATI
+1533 LDRLIYDINFGSTI
-1547 TGVDPLFSKDQALG
+1547 TGVDPLFSKDQALAA
-1561 VYANDPTKITI
+1561 YANDPTEITI
-1572 TEKDAAGKKI
+1572 TEGKDAAGKDI
-1582 TKTVDKMYIWN
+1582 VKTVDKMYIWN

-1608 NLNGMTVYTE
+1608 NLDGMKVYTE

-1656 RLFDRK
+1656 KLFDRK

-1697 VDTEAQA
+1697 VDTESQA
-1704 KRLVRQLKA
+1704 KRLVKQLKA

-1759 NKVDELPKTDETEI
+1759 NKVDELPKTDETET
-1773 LKENLMQLYLQ
+1773 LKENIMQLYLQ

-1797 RKGTPGYIIDAKH
+1797 RKGTPGYIIDAKY
-1810 AFNTKAYDIARQS
+1810 AFNRKAYDIARQS

-1860 RLINDALGGYNPPSG
+1860 RLIEDAQSGYNPPSG
-1875 FGQRVATLLN
+1875 FGTRVSTLLN

-1900 AVQTFQVPFVVYP
+1900 AIQTFQVPFIVYT
-1913 ALAAKYGW
+1913 ALASKYGW

-1980 SKIKKL
+1980 SKLKKL
-1986 EDLAPLVKVAVNG
+1986 EDLAPLVKVAVDG

-2016 GRAIDGATGK
+2016 GRPIDGTTGK
-2026 PQELWRSFMGLGAT
+2026 PQELWRNFMGLGAT

-2060 ELDKLRK
+2060 ELNKLRK
-2067 GNKNAKLTEEQ
+2067 GKKNAKLTEEQ
-2078 MTQAAVDA
+2078 MIQAARDA

-2101 GAPIA
+2101 GAPIS
-2106 KGDIGR
+2106 KGNIGR

-2119 YGFKMNFLFFKNF
+2119 YGFKMYFLLFKNF
-2132 FNMIDRFIPPDAP
+2132 FNMIGRFIPPDAP
-2145 DRKEVRRQATI
+2145 NKKEIQKQAAT

-2181 AFAALQDLFSG
+2181 AFAALQDLISG

-2199 ELRQFMTEEWYK
+2199 KLRQAMTEGFYK
-2211 GGLVRLSGIDI
+2211 GGLVALSGIDV
-2222 TNRAQFNELLFQ
+2222 TNRAQFNELLLQ
-2234 TNKYNTTVDPERF
+2234 TNKYNTVVDPERF
-2247 LVETVGGPAVSTI
+2247 IFELVGGPAAGTAI
-2260 MDFYAGLR
+2260 DFYEGLR

-2328 FGFAPAEYVRKTEEA
+2328 FGFAPAEYVRRTEEA
-2343 LTRRKIAKNLITR
+2343 LTRRKIAKNIITR
-2356 RSKLTGELNVAI
+2356 RSALTKQLNNAY
-2368 SQNDVA
+2368 SQNDMAEILKVT
-2374 AIGKANRR
+2374 RR
-2382 IAKFNK
+2382 ITKFNK
-2388 DVGLKYPLAM
+2388 DVGPKYPDAV
-2398 ILPSEQ
+2398 ILPSE
-2404 EKSRKSFYNAKTNV
+2404 EENSRKSFYNAKTNV

-2424 PPKFGSDIATQVQY
+2424 PPKFGSDIATQIRFMQ
-2438 MKEAETE
+2438 EAETE